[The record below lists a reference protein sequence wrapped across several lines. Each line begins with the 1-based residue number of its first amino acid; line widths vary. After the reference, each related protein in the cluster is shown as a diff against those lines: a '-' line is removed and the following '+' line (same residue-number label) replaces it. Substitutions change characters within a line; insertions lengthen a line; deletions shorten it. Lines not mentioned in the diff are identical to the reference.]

1 MASHEARR
9 GRPKGSGLDDRSQL
23 RLITELLAR
32 DPNLKPTT
40 AIKAIGVTDPSAI
53 RRLREKLKTEP
64 VPRRPS
70 QPPAVSPA
78 PVSSAPTSRTPVLS
92 ALASPAPVPPVP
104 ISPVPVAAE
113 APPVAAVLAAPASPV
128 RARAPDP
135 AAIAA
140 DASPREPIPDSPASE
155 PAPAVSSETPDV
167 FTQWCALGLSAASS
181 TLEAQMALFND
192 FLEIPQVQCALRHQI
207 LWNEVAKAL
216 CPKRSDI
223 RTFH

>member
-32 DPNLKPTT
+32 DPALKPTT

-53 RRLREKLKTEP
+53 RRLREKLKAEP
-64 VPRRPS
+64 VQPRTSPPR
-70 QPPAVSPA
+70 PPAVSPA
-78 PVSSAPTSRTPVLS
+78 PVAPVSKASVSAAPV
-92 ALASPAPVPPVP
+92 SPASAFVAAVAAPVV
-104 ISPVPVAAE
+104 AE
-113 APPVAAVLAAPASPV
+113 APPVAAVPAAPLSPP
-128 RARAPDP
+128 RAPAP
-135 AAIAA
+135 VAAAEPP
-140 DASPREPIPDSPASE
+140 PRDPIPDSSASE
-155 PAPAVSSETPDV
+155 PAPAVSHETPDV
-167 FTQWCALGLSAASS
+167 FTQWCALGLCAASS

-192 FLEIPQVQCALRHQI
+192 FLETPQVQCALRHQI